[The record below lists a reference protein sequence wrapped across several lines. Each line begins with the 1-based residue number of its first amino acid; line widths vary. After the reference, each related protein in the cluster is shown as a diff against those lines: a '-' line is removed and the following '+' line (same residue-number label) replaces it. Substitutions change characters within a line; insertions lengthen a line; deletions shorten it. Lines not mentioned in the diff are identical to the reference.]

1 MVKRQ
6 ANMRSWNEQ
15 ARHQGPS
22 HFGSYRALHLDRA
35 FQRTAGDI
43 SMNDFARKPARQ
55 QAVRLS
61 PLSAFIRRV
70 CYMLAQKGDPS

>member
-1 MVKRQ
+1 MSK
-6 ANMRSWNEQ
+6 
-15 ARHQGPS
+15 QGI
-22 HFGSYRALHLDRA
+22 RALVISAVIGLFIWSALQRA
-35 FQRTAGDI
+35 VGVI

>member
-15 ARHQGPS
+15 ARHQSPD
-22 HFGSYRALHLDRA
+22 HFGSYRALHLDGA
-35 FQRTAGDI
+35 NQRTVGVI
-43 SMNDFARKPARQ
+43 SMVDFARKPARQ
-55 QAVRLS
+55 QAIRLS
-61 PLSAFIRRV
+61 LLSAFIRRV

>member
-1 MVKRQ
+1 MSKHGIRDLVIS
-6 ANMRSWNEQ
+6 AVIGLFIWI
-15 ARHQGPS
+15 
-22 HFGSYRALHLDRA
+22 AL
-35 FQRTAGDI
+35 FSTEGI
-43 SMNDFARKPARQ
+43 VSMNDFARKPARQ